1 MPDFMDF
8 FNFAVYKYP
17 MKHIRFTSSVY
28 FFLCNL
34 KDSAEDRQQRIR
46 RYREECVKEA
56 KVDPALIDKAD
67 AGEFADTKE
76 LKCFA
81 KCFYVKAGFITEQG
95 ELLMDVVKA
104 KLPPEHE
111 REKAL
116 AIIELCKDLKG
127 ADACETAH
135 KNGNTSEIERFN
147 LNCHLRNSFEKVPH
161 VSAETSADSLK
172 KQICLEETS
181 VNPTLVHKAQE
192 GDFSDNRELQC
203 YFKCYYLESGFIN
216 KAGEI
221 QANAVKSKIPQKLDK
236 KIALQAIDKCRKV
249 KGNDHCKTAYELHK
263 CLYDSN
269 LKL

>member
-1 MPDFMDF
+1 MKTIAVVVLL
-8 FNFAVYKYP
+8 FA
-17 MKHIRFTSSVY
+17 SSV
-28 FFLCNL
+28 LCQ
-34 KDSAEDRQQRIR
+34 DSAEDRQQRIR

-127 ADACETAH
+127 ADACETAYAIHKCYFQNAHAANLH
-135 KNGNTSEIERFN
+135 KN
-147 LNCHLRNSFEKVPH
+147 
-161 VSAETSADSLK
+161 
-172 KQICLEETS
+172 
-181 VNPTLVHKAQE
+181 
-192 GDFSDNRELQC
+192 
-203 YFKCYYLESGFIN
+203 
-216 KAGEI
+216 
-221 QANAVKSKIPQKLDK
+221 
-236 KIALQAIDKCRKV
+236 
-249 KGNDHCKTAYELHK
+249 
-263 CLYDSN
+263 
-269 LKL
+269 